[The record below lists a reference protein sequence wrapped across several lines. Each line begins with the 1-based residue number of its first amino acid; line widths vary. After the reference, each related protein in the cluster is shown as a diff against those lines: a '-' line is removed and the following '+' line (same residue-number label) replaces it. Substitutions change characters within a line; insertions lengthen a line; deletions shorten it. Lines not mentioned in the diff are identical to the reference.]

1 VTGDQHA
8 VAPNLQCRVVK
19 LGWDIAKGVAPM
31 RILLFMVFC
40 VAALWLGHVLFFKS
54 RYSNEVWFEM
64 NQEAQKINYDIR
76 RWIKF

>member
-1 VTGDQHA
+1 
-8 VAPNLQCRVVK
+8 
-19 LGWDIAKGVAPM
+19 M
-31 RILLFMVFC
+31 RILLFIAFC
-40 VAALWLGHVLFFKS
+40 VAALWLGDVLFLKS